1 MRPKEE
7 PEQHIPGVL
16 MATVYLK
23 SKTGRSLLQ
32 ERKAIPTDPAPY
44 LPSPETIQKAMT
56 ELQQRGFTIEAQ
68 GVTLSISGPP
78 ELFEAV
84 CNVKVSF
91 EETMVQEIGQTRPRT
106 RLVHRNSQLVM
117 KIQGLEDI
125 IEGII
130 FAIPGVP
137 FESRESE
144 K

>member
-7 PEQHIPGVL
+7 PEQHRPEIL

-32 ERKAIPTDPAPY
+32 ERKPMLADPAPY
-44 LPSPETIQKAMT
+44 LPSSETIQKAIT

-84 CNVKVSF
+84 CSVKVSF
-91 EETMVQEIGQTRPRT
+91 DETKVQEPGQIRPQT
-106 RLVHRNSQLVM
+106 RLVYRSSQLVM
-117 KIQGLEDI
+117 KIHGLEDI